1 MFGGLG
7 KAAGFG
13 MFGVVIYKKF
23 CFVVLMR
30 VFLEKEE
37 EKKALAAARAF
48 ERLM

>member
-1 MFGGLG
+1 MFGGWG
-7 KAAGFG
+7 KAADFG

-37 EKKALAAARAF
+37 EKKPSRVRGL
-48 ERLM
+48 LKG